1 MGRCM
6 KCGEEAGFLMSI
18 CFDCIRLEEKEAQEE
33 ELRAKSEKIPADKA
47 RQIKRK
53 ALMYAVLLGPLGVH
67 RLYLRSWTGLPYLPA
82 LLTGIVLTDSPYT
95 FGKFF
100 GWFLLL
106 ILCGAYIVDI
116 ILILRDK
123 LRLCCGYEYQ
133 RKGFIWKGLGWA
145 VGLWFII
152 CILLILLR
160 WVPVPP
166 A

>member
-1 MGRCM
+1 MGKCK
-6 KCGEEAGFLMSI
+6 KCGQDAGPLMSI
-18 CFDCIRLEEKEAQEE
+18 CFDCVRLEEKEAKQED
-33 ELRAKSEKIPADKA
+33 LRAKSEIIPADKA

-67 RLYLRSWTGLPYLPA
+67 RFYLRSWTGLPYLPA
-82 LLTGIVLTDSPYT
+82 LLTGIVLTDSPYK

-106 ILCGAYIVDI
+106 ILCGAYVVDI
-116 ILILRDK
+116 VLILRNK
-123 LRLCCGYEYQ
+123 LRLFGGYE
-133 RKGFIWKGLGWA
+133 RKGFIGKGLGCA
-145 VGLWFII
+145 VGLWFLI